1 MSADEDRTL
10 YHLAFGASVT
20 ATKQLEKLS
29 RGSLRLIR
37 LALLGLLVAA
47 SPGHSQENDVFMGGE
62 LPLADL
68 PGKRIDEDWFRYSN
82 PRFGLAIDIPARGYR
97 YVLPANGSGMAVIS
111 ADETIRITIY
121 AHFVVNHMVF
131 VADPDHPALGN
142 AAAALRRIYDHE
154 AREEVG
160 AGNTITYR
168 VKKKDFYVL
177 SGHSAD
183 NTYYER
189 MAISPR
195 CPHVL
200 NSVRIFYPKSK
211 GRELSQFVTRLS
223 RSLQATCQGEDAA
236 PDDIH

>member
-1 MSADEDRTL
+1 M
-10 YHLAFGASVT
+10 T
-20 ATKQLEKLS
+20 AMKQLAKLS
-29 RGSLRLIR
+29 PGSLSLMR
-37 LALLGLLVAA
+37 LALLGLLFAA
-47 SPGHSQENDVFMGGE
+47 SPGHSQEDDVFMGGE

-68 PGKRIDEDWFRYSN
+68 PGKRIDGDWFRYSN

-111 ADETIRITIY
+111 GDENIWITIH
-121 AHFVVNHMVF
+121 AHFVVNHLVF
-131 VADPDHPALGN
+131 IADPDDPAAGN

-154 AREEVG
+154 AREELA

-168 VKKKDFYVL
+168 VRKKDFYVL

-189 MAISPR
+189 MTISPR
-195 CPHVL
+195 CPHVF

-223 RSLQATCQGEDAA
+223 RSLRATCEGVDAA
-236 PDDIH
+236 PDNND